1 MAIIKCPECGQSV
14 SDMAEQCPNCGYPI
28 HTNIMKCPECG
39 NDVPKN
45 MDKCPNCGFP
55 IKEEGEKKEE
65 QKKKKKRITI
75 ISIVAAILIIVIGSV
90 YFIYHTNT
98 VKEQENAAWT
108 QLQTSTNVI
117 DFDHFISEFPN
128 GQHAENAKILRTKLV
143 QALEKWDIIEASTDY
158 QTFLDYVQN
167 NPDSPLKTLAT
178 NKVDSLLWD
187 QAIRMNQADLYNLYL
202 EKVPNGSHAS
212 EAQDMISKLNN
223 QKVSDTEKTSA
234 ISNIQSFFTC
244 LANKDQDELTNYI
257 APIMSSFLNKKNATK
272 ADVIIYMNKIHE
284 DADINNIT
292 FTVNDGATIQRT
304 KSASGDA
311 GYSVNCTIDEK
322 INRTEAGKITFGNY
336 SVTVRLDRNM
346 KMVELSMRQIS
357 SY

>member
-65 QKKKKKRITI
+65 QKKKKKKITI

-128 GQHAENAKILRTKLV
+128 GQHAEDAKILRTKLV
-143 QALEKWDIIEASTDY
+143 
-158 QTFLDYVQN
+158 
-167 NPDSPLKTLAT
+167 
-178 NKVDSLLWD
+178 
-187 QAIRMNQADLYNLYL
+187 
-202 EKVPNGSHAS
+202 
-212 EAQDMISKLNN
+212 
-223 QKVSDTEKTSA
+223 
-234 ISNIQSFFTC
+234 
-244 LANKDQDELTNYI
+244 
-257 APIMSSFLNKKNATK
+257 
-272 ADVIIYMNKIHE
+272 
-284 DADINNIT
+284 
-292 FTVNDGATIQRT
+292 
-304 KSASGDA
+304 
-311 GYSVNCTIDEK
+311 
-322 INRTEAGKITFGNY
+322 
-336 SVTVRLDRNM
+336 
-346 KMVELSMRQIS
+346 
-357 SY
+357 